1 MAEGLFIT
9 FEGGEGTGKSTQ
21 IAKLEARLREQGIQV
36 LCTREPG
43 GSSQAEAI
51 REELVC
57 GAANRWS
64 PLAETLLVNA
74 ARDSHLRETI
84 RPALHQG
91 TVVLCDR
98 FMDSTR
104 AYQGAAGGVDAE
116 VIRLLEKLVV
126 GDTRPH
132 LTIVLDLD
140 PKLGLARA
148 KRTEN
153 RFEQKGREFHE
164 RLRAAFLEIARF
176 EPNRCKVI
184 DADGSPEEVSD
195 AIWELVRK
203 LCRKHE

>member
-21 IAKLEARLREQGIQV
+21 IAKLEARLRGQGIQV

-43 GSSQAEAI
+43 GSPQAEAI
-51 REELVC
+51 RAELVC
-57 GAANRWS
+57 GAASRWS

-74 ARDSHLRETI
+74 ARDSHLRDII
-84 RPALHQG
+84 RPALKQG
-91 TVVLCDR
+91 AVVLCDR

-116 VIRLLEKLVV
+116 VIGWVEKLVV

-132 LTIVLDLD
+132 LTVILDLD
-140 PKLGLARA
+140 PQLGLARA
-148 KRTEN
+148 KQTEN

-164 RLRAAFLEIARF
+164 RLRAAFLEIARS

-184 DADGSPEEVSD
+184 DANDPPEEVSD
-195 AIWELVRK
+195 AIWELVRR
-203 LCRKHE
+203 LLRKHE